1 MPAEA
6 LTGPDFA
13 PILQAALQSVGRE
26 GIAVTIPTLRVQDF
40 GFWERGRTTS

>member
-1 MPAEA
+1 MPRKA
-6 LTGPDFA
+6 LAGTDFA
-13 PILQAALQSVGRE
+13 PILQAALQSVGWE